1 MQIKQTTFNKNGPI
15 HIQDHGEA
23 YIVSYPSELAGYQ
36 EEKVFSKGIGVK
48 AWQAARAFAKD
59 IRDGYVIGMPGER
72 TLKELRQMADA
83 KGAKVETQRYA
94 DGWGYWLLNKDGTDI
109 YPDGNYHNDHD
120 SLEEA
125 VLTLPYGDV

>member
-48 AWQAARAFAKD
+48 AWQAA
-59 IRDGYVIGMPGER
+59 
-72 TLKELRQMADA
+72 
-83 KGAKVETQRYA
+83 
-94 DGWGYWLLNKDGTDI
+94 
-109 YPDGNYHNDHD
+109 
-120 SLEEA
+120 
-125 VLTLPYGDV
+125 